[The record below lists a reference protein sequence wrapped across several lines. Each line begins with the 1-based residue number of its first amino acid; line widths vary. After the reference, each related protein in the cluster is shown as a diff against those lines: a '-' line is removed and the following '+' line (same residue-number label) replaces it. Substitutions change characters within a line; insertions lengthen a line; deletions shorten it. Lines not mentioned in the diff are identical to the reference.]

1 MSDKIKRYI
10 DANALQAQLER
21 KKAGIANKR
30 YIEGW
35 NDCMARVKSMVS
47 AAPGVTLGNGGKG
60 YATELVSVKD
70 ENICT

>member
-1 MSDKIKRYI
+1 MSDKIIRCI

-35 NDCMARVKSMVS
+35 NDCMARVKSIVS
-47 AAPGVTLGNGGKG
+47 TAPTVNVTEE
-60 YATELVSVKD
+60 TR
-70 ENICT
+70 ENIRT